1 MKRIVCLIFA
11 TLLLCC
17 GCSAQQADNSNNTSN
32 STTNNTTNTVNTFSY
47 KEVCDF
53 YKGETVGIKRSD
65 FVNTEKSTI
74 TNSEQA
80 ITLAKNEC
88 KVDYDTIDVAYDS
101 EEKIYRVTFC
111 KEDFAGGN
119 QDIYINQD
127 GITELAVSGE

>member
-1 MKRIVCLIFA
+1 MKRIVCLIIVS
-11 TLLLCC
+11 LLLCC
-17 GCSAQQADNSNNTSN
+17 GCSSQQANSNTSD
-32 STTNNTTNTVNTFSY
+32 NTTNTVNSFSY
-47 KEVCDF
+47 KEVCEF

-101 EEKIYRVTFC
+101 EEKIYRVSFC
-111 KEDFAGGN
+111 KEDFVGGN

-127 GITELAVSGE
+127 GITELVVSGE